1 MSRLAGAQGAEKVL
15 RQTSNVRA
23 DGNFETPGATFQ
35 AKAPSRSKKRPR
47 RGAVRFFVNNKTKI
61 GVPCFL
67 LGFATCAWLNIFKPK
82 VVVKKVRKKA
92 PKLTIS
98 ELSDDED
105 DEDTSA
111 ALIPHAFVPKV
122 DEEMKMVLVVDASLE
137 MGAGKVAAQCAH
149 AALGAY
155 QAIEHVPS
163 QRASLKRRESEGQK
177 KICLRVDGADALA
190 ALAGKAKEKGL
201 AHYVVRDAG
210 RTQVAAG
217 SRTVLAIGPA
227 PEMAINEITGGIR
240 LL

>member
-98 ELSDDED
+98 ELSDDEV

-122 DEEMKMVLVVDASLE
+122 DE
-137 MGAGKVAAQCAH
+137 
-149 AALGAY
+149 
-155 QAIEHVPS
+155 
-163 QRASLKRRESEGQK
+163 
-177 KICLRVDGADALA
+177 
-190 ALAGKAKEKGL
+190 
-201 AHYVVRDAG
+201 
-210 RTQVAAG
+210 
-217 SRTVLAIGPA
+217 
-227 PEMAINEITGGIR
+227 
-240 LL
+240 